1 MCRVCSLTV
10 STVAGSAL
18 PPHILARIT
27 RPSDTRK
34 SAQRGEGVT
43 GDKRLPHEHSVGT
56 RGAVVSDIRR
66 GENRRL
72 GNRDGPCRETLGKPA
87 KQVTVKFEGREITGV
102 NTDEGCPECR
112 RARELPGGV
121 RLDQRCHPELHSESV
136 ELAELRIVERCD
148 DEQNKV
154 SACRAGLKHL
164 VRRAN
169 EVFPQYRQRNRSAH
183 SFHVGKGVLELP
195 PLGQGADCARPSELV
210 LPGERDRVGNWRQ
223 IVVAGTA
230 PFDLRN

>member
-1 MCRVCSLTV
+1 MGRVCLLTV

-43 GDKRLPHEHSVGT
+43 GDKPLPHQHKRPPPEHSVGT
-56 RGAVVSDIRR
+56 RGAVVSDTRR

-72 GNRDGPCRETLGKPA
+72 GNPDGPCRETLGKPA

-136 ELAELRIVERCD
+136 ELAEL
-148 DEQNKV
+148 
-154 SACRAGLKHL
+154 
-164 VRRAN
+164 
-169 EVFPQYRQRNRSAH
+169 
-183 SFHVGKGVLELP
+183 
-195 PLGQGADCARPSELV
+195 
-210 LPGERDRVGNWRQ
+210 
-223 IVVAGTA
+223 
-230 PFDLRN
+230 